1 MEGVL
6 YKWTNYISGM
16 YAASVKSYV
25 LCVKGKAVKQLA
37 CLLALVVYK

>member
-16 YAASVKSYV
+16 YPVIVKVMRYKLEKS
-25 LCVKGKAVKQLA
+25 VKQLA
-37 CLLALVVYK
+37 CLLAPVVYK